1 MEAGTIIF
9 LNMTMAL
16 SPMEKT
22 EETTDRLTSAEML
35 IFFTEMDN

>member
-9 LNMTMAL
+9 LNMITVP
-16 SPMEKT
+16 SPMAKT
-22 EETTDRLTSAEML
+22 EEMTDRLTSAEML

>member
-16 SPMEKT
+16 SPMAKT
-22 EETTDRLTSAEML
+22 EETTNRLTLVEML
-35 IFFTEMDN
+35 IFFIKMDN